1 MSFLQQ
7 FLEYESICIQC
18 HNNPDPDTLAAALG
32 VYIYLTE
39 HGVQTQIIY
48 GGAERV
54 KKKNLKYMIKEC
66 EIPVTYVTELPKTQL
81 LLLVD
86 CQYGQGN
93 VQQFFAPEVAQ
104 IDHHPKRQN
113 TIKKELVDTSYQSCS
128 TIIWELLEQEG
139 YPVIENQKLCV
150 ALLYGLYTD
159 TASYSDLYKKHD
171 MAMREALGEEYAQ
184 LEWLKKSCMTVAEL
198 MIAGDALH
206 NFYFDMEKR
215 FVVIP
220 AIYCQ
225 QAILGII
232 GDMAIQVDIAR
243 ISVAY
248 TDAGNGYQ
256 LSIRSCDRAVP
267 ANDLMEYICENI
279 GSGGGHIDKAGGR
292 ISHENLQKL
301 YGDREVKEV
310 IIERVCEFL

>member
-1 MSFLQQ
+1 MNFLQQ
-7 FLEYESICIQC
+7 FLGYESICIQC

-32 VYIYLTE
+32 VYTYLTE
-39 HGVQTQIIY
+39 HGVKAQIIY
-48 GGAERV
+48 GGPEKV
-54 KKKNLKYMIKEC
+54 KKKNLKYMIEEC
-66 EIPVTYVTELPKTQL
+66 QIPITYVTQLPETQL

-93 VQQFFAPEVAQ
+93 VQTFQAPEVAQ

-113 TIKKELVDTSYQSCS
+113 EIEKELVDTSYQSCS
-128 TIIWELLEQEG
+128 TIVWELLEQEG
-139 YPVIENQKLCV
+139 YQVAQNQKLCI
-150 ALLYGLYTD
+150 ALQYGLYTD

-171 MAMREALGEEYAQ
+171 MAMREALGEEYAP

-206 NFYFDMEKR
+206 NFYFDTEKR

-220 AIYCQ
+220 AMHCQ

-256 LSIRSCDRAVP
+256 LSIRSCDRTVP
-267 ANDLMEYICENI
+267 ANKAMEYLCEEI
-279 GSGGGHIDKAGGR
+279 GSGGGHADKAGGR
-292 ISHENLQKL
+292 ISNDNLQRI
-301 YGDREVKEV
+301 YGDMDIEKV
-310 IIERVCEFL
+310 IIKRMSAFL

>member
-32 VYIYLTE
+32 VYTYLTE
-39 HGVQTQIIY
+39 YGVKAQIIY
-48 GGAERV
+48 GGSEKV
-54 KKKNLKYMIKEC
+54 KKKNLKYMIEEC
-66 EIPVTYVTELPKTQL
+66 QIPITYVSQLPQTQL

-93 VQQFFAPEVAQ
+93 VQMFPAPEVAQ

-113 TIKKELVDTSYQSCS
+113 AIEKELVDTSYQSCS
-128 TIIWELLEQEG
+128 TMIWELLEQEG
-139 YPVIENQKLCV
+139 YPVAQNQKLCI
-150 ALLYGLYTD
+150 ALQYGLYTD

-171 MAMREALGEEYAQ
+171 VAMREALGEEYAQ

-206 NFYFDMEKR
+206 NFYFDTEKR

-220 AIYCQ
+220 AVHCQ
-225 QAILGII
+225 QAVLGMI

-256 LSIRSCDRAVP
+256 LSIRSCDRKVP
-267 ANDLMEYICENI
+267 ANDVMEYICEKI
-279 GSGGGHIDKAGGR
+279 GSGGGHADKAGGR
-292 ISHENLQKL
+292 ISHDNLQKV
-301 YGDREVKEV
+301 YGNMDIEDV
-310 IIERVCEFL
+310 IVQRVRAFL

>member
-7 FLEYESICIQC
+7 FSGYESICIQC

-32 VYIYLTE
+32 VYTYLTD
-39 HGVQTQIIY
+39 HGISTQIIY
-48 GGAERV
+48 GGTEKI
-54 KKKNLKYMIKEC
+54 KKKNLKYLIQEC
-66 EIPVTYVTELPKTQL
+66 EIPIAHVTQLPETQL

-93 VQQFFAPEVAQ
+93 VQTFPAREVAQ
-104 IDHHPKRQN
+104 IDHHPKKQN
-113 TIKKELVDTSYQSCS
+113 KITKELVDTSYQSCS
-128 TIIWELLEQEG
+128 TIVWELLKQEG
-139 YPVIENQKLCV
+139 YSVKNNQKLCV

-171 MAMREALGEEYAQ
+171 IAMRDALGEEYPQ

-206 NFYFDMEKR
+206 NFYFDTEKR

-220 AIYCQ
+220 AIHCQ

-256 LSIRSCDRAVP
+256 LSIRSCDRTVP
-267 ANDLMEYICENI
+267 ANEVMEYICEKI
-279 GSGGGHIDKAGGR
+279 GSGGGHADKAGGR
-292 ISHENLQKL
+292 ISHDNLQKI
-301 YGDREVKEV
+301 YGNMDIEDV
-310 IIERVCEFL
+310 IIERVKAFM